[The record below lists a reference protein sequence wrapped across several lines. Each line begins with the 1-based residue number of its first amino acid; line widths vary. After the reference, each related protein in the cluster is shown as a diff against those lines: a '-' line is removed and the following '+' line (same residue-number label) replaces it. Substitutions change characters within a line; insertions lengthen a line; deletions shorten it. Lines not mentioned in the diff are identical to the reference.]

1 MSLLRRRDFLLIF
14 VACALSHFGDYL
26 ALITLTLR
34 IESVTDSGWAV
45 AALLLTGLIPPVL
58 LAPVVG
64 VVVDRIET
72 VRLLTVTALF
82 QAAAAAALAF
92 TPGVLPTLG
101 LSFLLGTGVAI
112 TQPALFALLPRA
124 VGEDRITQANAYL
137 EVARWGG
144 AALGPVLA
152 ATITGA
158 FGASTTLLANA
169 ATFLL
174 VAGLIPLIRARRPG
188 EIAVEEEEP
197 IPPRAREG
205 VRWLAADPLLRLL
218 VPILGLMIVFAAA
231 DNVAE
236 VFFAKDVLGAG
247 DAGYGVLISSW
258 TVGMVIGS
266 TGTGRWARPSTL
278 AGITLVGAI
287 VGGAAVAV
295 AAGTAMYPIAVA
307 MFLVGGVANG
317 AELVA
322 LRSLLHHRVPDRVR
336 GRAFA
341 AYYGMVQGAQIIALS
356 LSGGLVEALGARM
369 TMLVAGIGTG
379 LVGLLG
385 TLLYLRIPT
394 RHRREGEVPSTVR
407 RPWVTTA

>member
-1 MSLLRRRDFLLIF
+1 MSLLRRRDFLLIL
-14 VACALSHFGDYL
+14 VAYALSHLGDYL
-26 ALITLTLR
+26 ALVTLTLR
-34 IESVTDSGWAV
+34 IESTTDSGWAV
-45 AALLLTGLIPPVL
+45 AALLLTGLVPPVL
-58 LAPVVG
+58 LAPLVG
-64 VVVDRIET
+64 AVVDRLET

-101 LSFLLGTGVAI
+101 LSFLLGTGVAV

-124 VGEDRITQANAYL
+124 VGEERTTQANAYL

-169 ATFLL
+169 GTFLL
-174 VAGLIPLIRARRPG
+174 VAGLVPLLRARRPAEAIVQG
-188 EIAVEEEEP
+188 EEQIT
-197 IPPRAREG
+197 PRAREG
-205 VRWLAADPLLRLL
+205 IRWLAADPLLRLL
-218 VPILGLMIVFAAA
+218 VPVVGLMIVFAAA

-247 DAGYGVLISSW
+247 DAGYGILVSSW

-278 AGITLVGAI
+278 AVVTLTGAI
-287 VGGAAVAV
+287 VGGAAVAL
-295 AAGTAMYPIAVA
+295 AAATAMFPIAVA
-307 MFLVGGVANG
+307 MFVIGGVANG

-322 LRSLLHHRVPDRVR
+322 LRSLLHHRVPDPVR

-341 AYYGMVQGAQIIALS
+341 AYFGMVQASQIIALAA
-356 LSGGLVEALGARM
+356 SGGLVEALGARM
-369 TMLVAGIGTG
+369 TMLMAGIGTG
-379 LVGLLG
+379 AVGILG
-385 TLLYLRIPT
+385 SLLYLRIPS
-394 RHRREGEVPSTVR
+394 RLRRGGEEVPSAV
-407 RPWVTTA
+407 RPWVPA

>member
-1 MSLLRRRDFLLIF
+1 MSLLGRRDFVLIL
-14 VACALSHFGDYL
+14 VAYALSHLGDYL
-26 ALITLTLR
+26 ALVTLTLR
-34 IESVTDSGWAV
+34 IESTTDSGWAV
-45 AALLLTGLIPPVL
+45 AALLLTGLVPPVL
-58 LAPVVG
+58 LAPLAG
-64 VVVDRIET
+64 AVVDRLET

-82 QAAAAAALAF
+82 QAGAAAALAF

-124 VGEDRITQANAYL
+124 VGEDRTTQANAYL

-169 ATFLL
+169 GTFLV
-174 VAGLIPLIRARRPG
+174 VAGLVPLLRARRPAEAIVQG
-188 EIAVEEEEP
+188 EEQIT
-197 IPPRAREG
+197 PRAREG
-205 VRWLAADPLLRLL
+205 IRWLAADPLLRLL
-218 VPILGLMIVFAAA
+218 VPVVGLMIVFAAA

-247 DAGYGVLISSW
+247 DAGYGILVSSW

-278 AGITLVGAI
+278 AAVTLIGAI
-287 VGGAAVAV
+287 VGGAAVAL
-295 AAGTAMYPIAVA
+295 AAATAMFPIAVV
-307 MFLVGGVANG
+307 MFVVGGVANG

-341 AYYGMVQGAQIIALS
+341 AYFGMVQASQIIALAA
-356 LSGGLVEALGARM
+356 SGGLVEALGAQM

-379 LVGLLG
+379 AVGILG
-385 TLLYLRIPT
+385 SLLYLRIPT
-394 RHRREGEVPSTVR
+394 WLRRGGEEMPSAAR
-407 RPWVTTA
+407 PPWVPA

>member
-1 MSLLRRRDFLLIF
+1 MGLLRRRDFFLIF
-14 VACALSHFGDYL
+14 VAYALSHFGDYL

-34 IESVTDSGWAV
+34 VESVTDSGWAV

-64 VVVDRIET
+64 VLVDRVET

-82 QAAAAAALAF
+82 QAAVAAALAV

-124 VGEDRITQANAYL
+124 VGEDRTTQANAYL

-169 ATFLL
+169 ATFVL
-174 VAGLIPLIRARRPG
+174 VAALVPLIRARRQS
-188 EIAVEEEEP
+188 EATTEEEEA

-266 TGTGRWARPSTL
+266 TATGRWARPSTL
-278 AGITLVGAI
+278 AAVTLVGAI
-287 VGGAAVAV
+287 VGGAAVAL
-295 AAGTAMYPIAVA
+295 AAGTAMFPIAVA

-356 LSGGLVEALGARM
+356 VSGGLVEVLGARM
-369 TMLVAGIGTG
+369 TMLMAGIGTG
-379 LVGLLG
+379 AVGVLG
-385 TLLYLRIPT
+385 AMLYLRIPAGV
-394 RHRREGEVPSTVR
+394 RGGGEVPSPA
-407 RPWVTTA
+407 RPWVTAS

>member
-14 VACALSHFGDYL
+14 VANALSHFGDYL

-124 VGEDRITQANAYL
+124 VGEDRTTQANAYL

-174 VAGLIPLIRARRPG
+174 VAGLIPLIRARRPA
-188 EIAVEEEEP
+188 ETTVEEEEQ

-266 TGTGRWARPSTL
+266 TGTGRWAHPSTL
-278 AGITLVGAI
+278 AAITLVGAI

-379 LVGLLG
+379 LVGMVG
-385 TLLYLRIPT
+385 GLLYLRIPT
-394 RHRREGEVPSTVR
+394 RLRREGEVPSAVR
-407 RPWVTTA
+407 PRVTTA